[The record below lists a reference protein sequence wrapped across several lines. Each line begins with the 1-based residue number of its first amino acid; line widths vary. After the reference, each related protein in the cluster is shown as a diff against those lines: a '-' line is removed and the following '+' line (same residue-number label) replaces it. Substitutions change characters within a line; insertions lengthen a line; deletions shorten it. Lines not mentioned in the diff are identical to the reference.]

1 MIMGGDHNRK
11 LLVSMGNAA
20 IAMLMQEDSNN
31 DDMITPTTTSTRMVL
46 EAQKK
51 AIEAD
56 AFHLD
61 NGYLCHSMGRTGSR
75 GIFFG
80 DDPIRFT
87 IPGLLLQLSII
98 SLCTRVAYFLLK
110 PFGQPSIV
118 SQILGGVVLGPSVL
132 GHNRNF
138 LAEVFP
144 ARSRVLLENLS
155 VFSLMLFIFLLGV
168 KMNLS
173 LALRSGKKPIAIGIL
188 GFIIPYAMA
197 SLVACL
203 LEHFVTLDRDI
214 LRILPFVIETQS
226 MSAFPVIACFLAD
239 LKILN
244 SEIGRLASSSSVVSD
259 VFQWSLMTVRFAVRI
274 AKAKSFSSSV
284 GSFLSVAL
292 FIVLALYGI
301 RPAALWAIRK
311 TPEGKPVKEKYII
324 GVLLALLGCGF
335 IGEVI
340 GLSAVIASFIVGL
353 VIPDGPPLGAALS
366 EKLDSFVSV
375 LLMPIFFAICGLQMD
390 VFAIQKLKNVGAI
403 QLVVFV
409 AFIGKVVGTIAPPLF
424 YRMPFRDALSLSL
437 IMNAK
442 GLIEL
447 ALLNHRM
454 KDSGMTEECFAIM
467 IISVVFITGVLSP
480 IVKALYDPSRRYVA
494 FKRRTIRHHKR
505 DEELRILACVHSAD
519 NVREVMNVAN
529 VSSPTKASPINLTVM
544 HLIRLIGRSSSLLVA
559 HQPRESYSTYPSQSE
574 RIFNAFRK
582 LEQVHQG
589 LFMVQCYKGISPY
602 ASMHNDVCSIAL
614 EKRTSFIIIP
624 FQRQCSEKDI
634 EPSFV
639 YRNLNKKVLDKAPC
653 SVGVLVDHGGSQK
666 TKKNRSY
673 TSKPA
678 TYRVAV
684 LFFGGQDDRE
694 ALAYG
699 MRMSENPRVYLTLIK
714 FSSTSSEDM
723 IIDSEKSRLQDGD
736 ILSEFSL
743 NTLHK
748 EDRTFYEEMIL
759 VNVMSL
765 VTLIKSLENSSY
777 DLILVGRRHKNSKFM
792 SELLQ
797 WSDCTGELGPV
808 GEMLTLNYKIKA
820 SIMVV
825 QQQTR
830 VWGLH
835 DPEESTH
842 LRRIDL

>member
-1 MIMGGDHNRK
+1 MGGDHNKK
-11 LLVSMGNAA
+11 LLVSMGKAA
-20 IAMLMQEDSNN
+20 IAMLMQDDSNN
-31 DDMITPTTTSTRMVL
+31 DDMITPTTSTRMFL

-118 SQILGGVVLGPSVL
+118 SQILGGVVLGPSIL

-203 LEHFVTLDRDI
+203 LKHFVTLDRDI
-214 LRILPFVIETQS
+214 LRILPFVIETQC

-259 VFQWSLMTVRFAVRI
+259 VFQWSLMTIRFAIRI

-311 TPEGKPVKEKYII
+311 TPEGQPVKEKYII

-447 ALLNHRM
+447 VLLNHRM

-480 IVKALYDPSRRYVA
+480 IVKAMYDPSRRYVA

-519 NVREVMNVAN
+519 NVREVMNVVN

-589 LFMVQCYKGISPY
+589 LFMVQCFKGISPY

-624 FQRQCSEKDI
+624 FQRKCSEKDI

-666 TKKNRSY
+666 TKKNLSY

-678 TYRVAV
+678 IFRVAV

-699 MRMSENPRVYLTLIK
+699 MRMSENPRVNLTLIK
-714 FSSTSSEDM
+714 FSSASSEDM

-759 VNVMSL
+759 INVMSL
-765 VTLIKSLENSSY
+765 ATLIKSLENSNY